1 MGIHTPISQNPRPTA
16 NLAVTGVVLELAV
29 LPPLTEI
36 EEGILTAYN
45 TLDSKKEILTSK
57 VANAAGKKR
66 QNHTLETLWSLVAGG
81 YIAAYKKRDKWKWC
95 DREKAQRMIDSH
107 PALKK
112 DYKEIQRRGGMDN
125 QPF

>member
-112 DYKEIQRRGGMDN
+112 DYKEIQLRGGMDN

>member
-1 MGIHTPISQNPRPTA
+1 MGIHTPISPNPRPAA
-16 NLAVTGVVLELAV
+16 NLAVTCVVLELAV

-36 EEGILTAYN
+36 EDGILTAYN
-45 TLDSKKEILTSK
+45 TLESGKEILTSK
-57 VANAAGKKR
+57 VAGAAEKSS
-66 QNHTLETLWSLVAGG
+66 QNHVRESLWSLVAGG

-112 DYKEIQRRGGMDN
+112 AYADLPYRTGTDN
-125 QPF
+125 QPI